1 MVDFGA
7 PRIMA
12 RLRVKKCKR
21 VVKGGGAY
29 EKIVNMNELKKM
41 YMMRDENVKKCYT
54 YCSGRTD
61 Q

>member
-1 MVDFGA
+1 
-7 PRIMA
+7 MA